1 MANILAALKRH
12 NIYRVAAAYA
22 VVAWVLGQLVGILMP
37 VFDLPQWIARA
48 FLLLLALG
56 FPVAIFFAWANQLA
70 PERGAAGRTTT
81 GKLDWALMGA
91 LVVVIALVSYQQLAP
106 LSPTRLAQVQIGVET
121 ARQASA
127 AQAGISIVVLP
138 FENLS
143 GDAAQEFFSDGMTE
157 EITAALA
164 KVPDLRVV
172 ARTSAFQ
179 FKAQNR
185 DIQSIGQQLHASHFI
200 EGSVRKEGNRVRIT
214 VQLIKSSDGSHL
226 WAENYDRELT
236 GIFAIQEDIARAIA
250 TSLRMPLGLKPGE
263 NLVNNRSIDT
273 DSYQQFLRAK
283 ALLLQGRPG
292 QAEALK
298 VLESLVA
305 RNPDYAPAWARLA
318 EAYAHA
324 IGAVRRASVEELQR
338 VKESYSPKWEAAV
351 RRAIQLDPNS
361 PDANLGQAAFYDFI
375 SRRYAL
381 AEDFYSKAL
390 ALDPD
395 IPDALEY
402 HGEMLLTLGRVK
414 EGLAL
419 SQRLQALEPFIPY
432 YACEFAEAL
441 WLNGQD
447 DAAIAILKDNRGRP
461 GCRAGILPQIYA
473 SLGRYREA
481 ADLMKNVEDAARL
494 LRTAPA
500 KTAAPQSLP
509 QLGPLNWIYLYIGVP
524 ERILEDWEE
533 GAKAGFPLDQIGQY
547 VWHPSYALLR
557 KTERFKNLVRA
568 GGYVDYWKVRGWP
581 EFCHPTTGDDFAC
594 D

>member
-1 MANILAALKRH
+1 
-12 NIYRVAAAYA
+12 
-22 VVAWVLGQLVGILMP
+22 
-37 VFDLPQWIARA
+37 
-48 FLLLLALG
+48 
-56 FPVAIFFAWANQLA
+56 
-70 PERGAAGRTTT
+70 
-81 GKLDWALMGA
+81 
-91 LVVVIALVSYQQLAP
+91 VSYQQFAA
-106 LSPTRLAQVQIGVET
+106 SQAVRTAQQQQAGVEA
-121 ARQASA
+121 AREASA

-138 FENLS
+138 FDNLS
-143 GDAAQEFFSDGMTE
+143 GDTAQEFFSNGMTE

-214 VQLIKSSDGSHL
+214 VQLIRADDGTHL

-263 NLVNNRSIDT
+263 NLVNNRSIDPE
-273 DSYQQFLRAK
+273 SYQQFLRAK
-283 ALLLQGRPG
+283 AQLLQGRAG

-298 VLESLVA
+298 LLEALVA

-324 IGAVRRASVEELQR
+324 VGASRNASAEDLR
-338 VKESYSPKWEAAV
+338 HLKETDLPKMEAAV
-351 RRAIQLDPNS
+351 HRAIELDPNS
-361 PDANLGQAAFYDFI
+361 PDANVIQGGFYDVI

-381 AEDFYSKAL
+381 AEDFLSKAL

-395 IPDALEY
+395 TPSALVGRSE
-402 HGEMLLTLGRVK
+402 LLLNLGHVK

-419 SQRLQALEPFIPY
+419 AQRLHTLEPFVPF
-432 YACEFAEAL
+432 YACNFAEAL

-447 DAAIAILKDNRGRP
+447 DAAIAILKDNLSRP
-461 GCRAGILPQIYA
+461 GCPGDILPEIYA
-473 SLGRYREA
+473 SLGRYADA
-481 ADLMKNVEDAARL
+481 ADSLSNISPQAAGL
-494 LRTAPA
+494 LRSAPA
-500 KTAAPQSLP
+500 KAASPQSLSFG
-509 QLGPLNWIYLYIGVP
+509 LRFIYFYIGAP
-524 ERILEDWEE
+524 ERLLEDWEE
-533 GAKAGFPLDQIGQY
+533 DVKQGFPMNGIGRY

-557 KTERFKNLVRA
+557 KTERFKNIVRA
-568 GGYVDYWKVRGWP
+568 SGYVDYWKARGWP